1 MIDRPKL
8 LRTPAPPASR
18 IAFGALRALVFTGL
32 LTAGLAA
39 HGPSSPLA
47 GQEPP
52 PAENDWDIFVDL
64 GLDAAGGNTDLV
76 ILRSALG
83 FNFVGSERVEFDL
96 SGSFRYGE
104 DDGGVIERQSRATV
118 KMDLD
123 PQGAWSPFVFGSGF
137 RDAIRRRLDFLGE
150 LGVGVKHTFVRAERT
165 EASLSGAVVGTLEKF
180 SAVPDLETPE
190 DKAQARFSWRSRLEQ
205 EIRDGTALDQILFYQ
220 PVWDSWGDYIFVA
233 QTSLRSQL
241 VGALSLVLS
250 HEFIHDETPAE
261 TVAKDDWTFNLGL
274 RYEF

>member
-1 MIDRPKL
+1 MSERPKL
-8 LRTPAPPASR
+8 LRTAATHTSD
-18 IAFGALRALVFTGL
+18 IARDALRTLVGAGL
-32 LTAGLAA
+32 LTAALAA
-39 HGPSSPLA
+39 PGPGSPLA

-52 PAENDWDIFVDL
+52 PRDNDWDIFVDL

-76 ILRSALG
+76 ILRSAVG
-83 FNFVGSERVEFDL
+83 FKFVGSERVEFDL

-104 DDGGVIERQSRATV
+104 DDARVIERQSRAAVT
-118 KMDLD
+118 MDLD

-165 EASLSGAVVGTLEKF
+165 EASLSGAAVGTLEKF
-180 SAVPDLETPE
+180 TAVPDLETPG

-205 EIRDGTALDQILFYQ
+205 EIRDGTALDQTLFYQ

-233 QTSLRSQL
+233 RTSLRSRL
-241 VGALSLVLS
+241 VGALSLVLN

>member
-1 MIDRPKL
+1 MSLVPRFRQTAATAAHAIARDA
-8 LRTPAPPASR
+8 LRTLLLA
-18 IAFGALRALVFTGL
+18 GL
-32 LTAGLAA
+32 LTAALGAS
-39 HGPSSPLA
+39 GPGFGLA
-47 GQEPP
+47 GQDPP
-52 PAENDWDIFVDL
+52 PAEEDWEIFVDL
-64 GLDAAGGNTDLV
+64 GLDAAGGNSNLV

-83 FNFVGSERVEFDL
+83 LNFVGSERVEFDL

-104 DDGGVIERQSRATV
+104 DDAGVIERQSRAAI

-123 PQGAWSPFVFGSGF
+123 PQAAWSPFAFGSGF
-137 RDAIRRRLDFLGE
+137 RDAIRRRLDFRGE
-150 LGVGVKHTFVRAERT
+150 LGIGVKHTFIRRERT

-180 SAVPDLETPE
+180 TEVPDLETPDDRAE
-190 DKAQARFSWRSRLEQ
+190 ARLSWRSRLEQ

-220 PVWDSWGDYIFVA
+220 PVWDSWGDYIFLA
-233 QTSLRSQL
+233 RTSLRSRL
-241 VGALSLVLS
+241 VGSLSLVLS